1 MIEIVKYAGQPADE
15 MLRRAGAQAADVT
28 DKVRAILEE
37 VRTRGDLPMP
47 RTGWWD
53 IAEFLEGGND

>member
-1 MIEIVKYAGQPADE
+1 MAK
-15 MLRRAGAQAADVT
+15 DVPF
-28 DKVRAILEE
+28 LLE

-53 IAEFLEGGND
+53 IAEFLEGGNG